1 MQQEPKIPRRD
12 GRSRV
17 EKALK
22 NVPQDGTWHKI
33 LTMGFTVAEQ
43 TARGY
48 NVPGGQWDFGYT
60 HETNDANELVSVLW
74 VKWNG

>member
-1 MQQEPKIPRRD
+1 MQQQIKIPQRD

-17 EKALK
+17 EKALRT
-22 NVPQDGTWHKI
+22 VPQDGNWHR
-33 LTMGFTVAEQ
+33 LLEMGFTVAEQ

-48 NVPGGQWDFGYT
+48 NVPGGQWSFGYT
-60 HETNDANELVSVLW
+60 HENNATGELISVLW